1 MRKLVVAEFM
11 TLDGVVEAPY
21 RWAFE
26 FGSKEQEKFKFDALF
41 AADALLLGRLTYEGF
56 AATWPHLTRQT
67 DDFGVRMNNIAKH
80 VVSTTLEQ
88 AHWDNS
94 SLIRHDVAEEI
105 SKLKQQPGQ
114 DILVFGSISL
124 VQSLMAHD
132 LIDEYR
138 LMVFPVVVG
147 QGKRLFGEGTLK
159 KTLKLLETQP
169 FGSSVVLRYAPAREP

>member
-21 RWAFE
+21 RWTFE
-26 FGSKEQEKFKFDALF
+26 FGSKEQEKFKF
-41 AADALLLGRLTYEGF
+41 DALLLGRLTYEGF
-56 AATWPHLTRQT
+56 AATWPHMTRQT
-67 DDFGVRMNNIAKH
+67 DGFGVRMNNIAH

-88 AHWDNS
+88 VHWDNS

-132 LIDEYR
+132 PIDEYR

-159 KTLKLLETQP
+159 KTLKLLETQL
-169 FGSSVVLRYAPAREP
+169 FGSSVVLRYAPVREP

>member
-1 MRKLVVAEFM
+1 
-11 TLDGVVEAPY
+11 
-21 RWAFE
+21 
-26 FGSKEQEKFKFDALF
+26 
-41 AADALLLGRLTYEGF
+41 
-56 AATWPHLTRQT
+56 
-67 DDFGVRMNNIAKH
+67 MNNIAH

-94 SLIRHDVAEEI
+94 SLIRHDVAEGI

-159 KTLKLLETQP
+159 KTLKLLETQL